1 MGKKTNWPTELK
13 TEIVLTLL
21 RGEATAAELA
31 RQHNINESTLSRW
44 REQFLRAGQSALN
57 GQAADS
63 EKSQLKNDLE
73 RLKKLLGEKVIEL
86 DIVKKAQGL

>member
-21 RGEATAAELA
+21 RGEASAAELA
-31 RQHNINESTLSRW
+31 RQHGINESTISRW
-44 REQFLRAGQSALN
+44 REQFLQSGRAALN

-63 EKSQLKNDLE
+63 EKSQLRSENE
-73 RLKKLLGEKVIEL
+73 RLKNLLGEKVVEL
-86 DIVKKAQGL
+86 DIVKKVRGL

>member
-21 RGEATAAELA
+21 RGEASAAELS
-31 RQHNINESTLSRW
+31 RQHNINESTISRW
-44 REQFLRAGQSALN
+44 REQFLRAGQSALS